1 MPSFGYTAIDKA
13 GVELRGSMEA
23 ENREKVIQEIKRQ
36 GLIPMDVVEQS
47 IWNRDI
53 DLNFER
59 KPSARDLS
67 VFCRQFVSMTKA
79 GVTIIEAMKMLVEQT
94 DNKALK
100 KAAEAVRANLEKGE
114 SLTVSMKEHPKIFP
128 SLLVS
133 MVAAGE
139 ASGSLDVAMERM
151 SIQFEKTAKNKGMMK
166 KAMIYPAVVG
176 VVAIGVI
183 AVMLLFVIPS
193 YSQMFETLDA
203 ELPGITMVVLVASA
217 FLQSNWIVIVALL
230 VIAVIS
236 IKAYLSTDNGKR
248 LWSEIQFYIPVVKNL
263 VVKTASANMAR
274 TLSTLISAGIPLV
287 EAVDIVANTM
297 DNVLIKEA
305 LLEAKEQLTI
315 GVPLSEPLKESG
327 IFPAM
332 VCHMVKIGEEAGTT
346 EEMLTKLADYYDEE
360 VELAVQSLMAAM
372 EPLIIVIL
380 AGVVGV
386 LVMSV
391 ILPMLSMYDT
401 LNAM

>member
-13 GVELRGSMEA
+13 GVELRGSIEA
-23 ENREKVIQEIKRQ
+23 ESKEKVIQEIKRQ
-36 GLIPMDVVEQS
+36 GLIPMDIVEQS

-53 DLNFER
+53 DLNFEK

-94 DNKALK
+94 DNRALK
-100 KAAEAVRANLEKGE
+100 KAAEAVRASLEKGE
-114 SLTVSMKEHPKIFP
+114 SLAVSMREHPKIFSP
-128 SLLVS
+128 LLIS

-151 SIQFEKTAKNKGMMK
+151 SIQFEKSAKNRGMMK
-166 KAMIYPAVVG
+166 KAMIYPMVVG
-176 VVAIGVI
+176 FVAIAVI

-203 ELPGITMVVLVASA
+203 QLPAITKIVLMASVA
-217 FLQSNWIVIVALL
+217 LQSNWFVILAILVVAFIVI
-230 VIAVIS
+230 
-236 IKAYLSTDNGKR
+236 KTYLTTDSGKHI
-248 LWSEIQFYIPVVKNL
+248 WAEIQFHIPIVKNL

-274 TLSTLISAGIPLV
+274 TLSTLVSAGIPLV
-287 EAVDIVANTM
+287 EAVDIVAHTM
-297 DNVLIKEA
+297 ENVLIEEA

-327 IFPAM
+327 IFPTM
-332 VCHMVKIGEEAGTT
+332 VHHMVKIGEEAGTT

>member
-13 GVELRGSMEA
+13 GVELRGSIEA
-23 ENREKVIQEIKRQ
+23 ENKEKVIQEIKRQ
-36 GLIPMDVVEQS
+36 GLIPMDIVEQS

-53 DLNFER
+53 DLNFEK

-94 DNKALK
+94 DNRALK
-100 KAAEAVRANLEKGE
+100 KAAEAVRASLEKGE
-114 SLTVSMKEHPKIFP
+114 SLAVSMREHPKIFP
-128 SLLVS
+128 PLLIS

-151 SIQFEKTAKNKGMMK
+151 SIQFEKSAKNKGMMK
-166 KAMIYPAVVG
+166 KAMIYPMVVG
-176 VVAIGVI
+176 IVAIGVI

-193 YSQMFETLDA
+193 YSEMFETLDA
-203 ELPGITMVVLVASA
+203 QLPAITKIVLMASA
-217 FLQSNWIVIVALL
+217 ALQANWFVILALL
-230 VIAVIS
+230 VIAFIVI
-236 IKAYLSTDNGKR
+236 KTYLTTDSGKHI
-248 LWSEIQFYIPVVKNL
+248 WAEIQFHIPIVKNL

-274 TLSTLISAGIPLV
+274 TLSTLVSAGIPLV
-287 EAVDIVANTM
+287 EAVDIVAHTM
-297 DNVLIKEA
+297 ENVLIEEA

-327 IFPAM
+327 IFPTM
-332 VCHMVKIGEEAGTT
+332 VHHMVKIGEEAGTT

>member
-13 GVELRGSMEA
+13 GIELRGSIEA
-23 ENREKVIQEIKRQ
+23 ENKEKVIQEIKRQ

-79 GVTIIEAMKMLVEQT
+79 GVTIIDAMKMLVEQT
-94 DNKALK
+94 DNRALK
-100 KAAEAVRANLEKGE
+100 QAAEAVRASLEKGE
-114 SLTVSMKEHPKIFP
+114 SLAVSMREHPKIFP

-151 SIQFEKTAKNKGMMK
+151 SIQFEKTAKNRGMMK
-166 KAMIYPAVVG
+166 KAMIYPMVVG
-176 VVAIGVI
+176 IVAIGVI

-193 YSQMFETLDA
+193 YSEMFETLDA
-203 ELPGITMVVLVASA
+203 ELPWITKIVLIASA
-217 FLQSNWIVIVALL
+217 FLQSKWFIIVALI
-230 VIAVIS
+230 VIAILV
-236 IKAYLSTDNGKR
+236 IKAYLSTDSGKHV
-248 LWSEIQFYIPVVKNL
+248 WSEIQFHIPIVKNL

-274 TLSTLISAGIPLV
+274 TLSTLVSAGIPLV
-287 EAVDIVANTM
+287 EAVDIVAHTM
-297 DNVLIKEA
+297 ENVLVKEA
-305 LLEAKEQLTI
+305 LLDAKEQLTI

-332 VCHMVKIGEEAGTT
+332 VHHMVKIGEEAGTT

>member
-13 GVELRGSMEA
+13 GVELRGSIEA
-23 ENREKVIQEIKRQ
+23 ESKEKVIQEIKRQ
-36 GLIPMDVVEQS
+36 GLIPMDIVEQS

-53 DLNFER
+53 DLNFEK

-94 DNKALK
+94 DNRALK
-100 KAAEAVRANLEKGE
+100 KAAEEVRASLEKGE
-114 SLTVSMKEHPKIFP
+114 SLAVSMREHPKIFP
-128 SLLVS
+128 PLLIS

-151 SIQFEKTAKNKGMMK
+151 SIQFEKSAKNKGMMK
-166 KAMIYPAVVG
+166 KAMIYPMVVG
-176 VVAIGVI
+176 IVAIGVI

-193 YSQMFETLDA
+193 YSEMFETLDA
-203 ELPGITMVVLVASA
+203 QLPAITKIVLMASA
-217 FLQSNWIVIVALL
+217 ALQSNWFVILAILVVAFIVI
-230 VIAVIS
+230 
-236 IKAYLSTDNGKR
+236 KTYLTTDSGKHI
-248 LWSEIQFYIPVVKNL
+248 WAEIQFHIPIVKNL

-274 TLSTLISAGIPLV
+274 TLSTLVSAGIPLV
-287 EAVDIVANTM
+287 EAVDIVAHTM
-297 DNVLIKEA
+297 ENVLIEEA

-327 IFPAM
+327 IFPTM
-332 VCHMVKIGEEAGTT
+332 VHHMVKIGEEAGTT
-346 EEMLTKLADYYDEE
+346 EEMLNKLADYYDEE